1 MIENICGAII
11 DLLEK
16 RGPILLESGLEKQDY
31 SYLDAGHVDSIGLI
45 QFILEVEELFDI
57 SLTSQDTQS
66 EQFRTIMGVCQIV
79 EKKLNSK
86 I

>member
-1 MIENICGAII
+1 MVDDICGSIT

-16 RGPILLESGLEKQDY
+16 RGPILLEGGLEKQDY
-31 SYLDAGHVDSIGLI
+31 RYLDEGHVDSIGLI
-45 QFILEVEELFDI
+45 QFILEVEEIFDI
-57 SLTSQDTQS
+57 SLTSQDTKS
-66 EQFRTIMGVCQIV
+66 DQFRTIKGLGQIV